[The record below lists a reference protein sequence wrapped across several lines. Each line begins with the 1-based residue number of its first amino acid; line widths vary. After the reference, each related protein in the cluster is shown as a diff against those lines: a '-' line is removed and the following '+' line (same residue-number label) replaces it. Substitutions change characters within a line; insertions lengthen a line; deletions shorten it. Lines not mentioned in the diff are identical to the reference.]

1 MIDASLEY
9 FFEHLRVERGL
20 SAHTIRAYECDVEHF
35 CDFIQNKRKAFA
47 PDAEETRKQRVTADL
62 ETLKKAT
69 KNDIRSFLAHVQS
82 SGGSVKTVS
91 RKLSALK
98 TVYRFFARQGMLENN
113 PVLTTRTPKQRRHL
127 PTVLS
132 VDEVLKLLNAVEG
145 EDPVSLRDRA
155 LLEVLYSTG
164 MRANECATITISS
177 LDMASGLVRV
187 FGKRR
192 KERLV
197 PLGSYAKLYLFNY
210 LRVRSELGNP
220 THNIVFVNVR
230 GGPLTTRSIQRIVEK
245 YARKVLP
252 YRDDISPHTL
262 RHSFAT
268 HMLDGGAD
276 LRVVQEILG
285 HEQLSTTQ
293 IYTHVSIEHLR
304 EVYLKT
310 HPHA

>member
-1 MIDASLEY
+1 MIDSSLEY

-20 SAHTIRAYECDVEHF
+20 SAHTIRAYECDLEHF
-35 CDFIQNKRKAFA
+35 CDYIQNKAQAFA
-47 PDAEETRKQRVTADL
+47 PDAEETRKQRVVADL

-69 KNDIRSFLAHVQS
+69 RNDIRSFLAHVQS
-82 SGGSVKTVS
+82 SGGSVKTAS

-98 TVYRFFARQGMLENN
+98 TLYRFLVRQGLLETN
-113 PVLTTRTPKQRRHL
+113 PVMTTRTPKQRRYL
-127 PTVLS
+127 PAVLS
-132 VDEVLKLLNAVEG
+132 IDEVLKLLNAVDG
-145 EDPVSLRDRA
+145 EDPISLRDRA

-164 MRANECATITISS
+164 MRANECATLTIAS
-177 LDMASGLVRV
+177 LDLSSGLVRV

-197 PLGSYAKLYLFNY
+197 PLGSYAKQYLMKY
-210 LRVRSELGNP
+210 LLVRSELGKP
-220 THNIVFVNVR
+220 THNIVFVNAR
-230 GGPLTTRSIQRIVEK
+230 GGPLTTRSIQRIVER
-245 YARKVLP
+245 YAREVLP
-252 YRDDISPHTL
+252 YRDDVSPHTL

-293 IYTHVSIEHLR
+293 IYTHISIEHLR

>member
-1 MIDASLEY
+1 MIDLSLEI

-20 SAHTIRAYECDVEHF
+20 SEHTIRAYECDLEHF
-35 CDFIQNKRKAFA
+35 CDFILNRYQAFTLE
-47 PDAEETRKQRVTADL
+47 AEETRKQRIVASLDL
-62 ETLKKAT
+62 LKDVT

-82 SGGSVKTVS
+82 SGSSTKTAS

-98 TVYRFFARQGMLENN
+98 TVYRFFIRQGLLQKN
-113 PVLTTRTPKQRRHL
+113 PVLSLRTPKQRRDL
-127 PTVLS
+127 PAVLTVEEVMRLLEA
-132 VDEVLKLLNAVEG
+132 VDG
-145 EDPVSLRDRA
+145 DDPISIRDRA

-164 MRANECATITISS
+164 MRANESAMLTLSS
-177 LDMASGLVRV
+177 IDFQSGLIRV
-187 FGKRR
+187 LGKRR

-197 PLGSYAKLYLFNY
+197 PLGSYAIQFLTKYLFI
-210 LRVRSELGNP
+210 RKELGNP
-220 THNIVFVNVR
+220 THNIVFVNAR

-245 YARKVLP
+245 YSRQALP
-252 YRDDISPHTL
+252 WRDDVSPHTL

-268 HMLDGGAD
+268 HMLNGGAD

-304 EVYLKT
+304 EVYQRA

>member
-20 SAHTIRAYECDVEHF
+20 SPHTIRAYECDIEHF
-35 CDFIQNKRKAFA
+35 CDYIQNGAKAFT
-47 PDAEETRKQRVTADL
+47 PEAEETRKQRVSADL
-62 ETLKKAT
+62 ETLKKVT
-69 KNDIRSFLAHVQS
+69 RNDIRSFLAHVQS

-98 TVYRFFARQGMLENN
+98 TIYRFLVRQGLLENN
-113 PVLTTRTPKQRRHL
+113 PVLTTRTPKQRRNL
-127 PTVLS
+127 PAVLS
-132 VDEVLKLLNAVEG
+132 VDEVLKLLNAVDG

-164 MRANECATITISS
+164 MRANECATLTISS
-177 LDMASGLVRV
+177 LDLSSGLVRV
-187 FGKRR
+187 LGKRR

-197 PLGSYAKLYLFNY
+197 PLGSYAKQYLLKY
-210 LRVRSELGNP
+210 LLVRSELGNP
-220 THNIVFVNVR
+220 THNIVFVNAR

-245 YARKVLP
+245 YARQVLP
-252 YRDDISPHTL
+252 YRDDVSPHTL

-276 LRVVQEILG
+276 LRIVQEILG

-304 EVYLKT
+304 EVYMKS

>member
-1 MIDASLEY
+1 MIDSSLEI

-20 SAHTIRAYECDVEHF
+20 SAHTLRAYESDLEHF
-35 CDFIQNKRKAFA
+35 CDFMQNEKEAFSLE
-47 PDAEETRKQRVTADL
+47 AEATRKQRITASLDILQKVTR
-62 ETLKKAT
+62 
-69 KNDIRSFLAHVQS
+69 NDIRSFLAHVQS
-82 SGGSVKTVS
+82 FGGSTKTAS

-98 TVYRFFARQGMLENN
+98 TVYRFFVRQGLLTSN
-113 PVLTTRTPKQRRHL
+113 PALTTRTPKQRRDL
-127 PTVLS
+127 PAVLS
-132 VDEVLKLLNAVEG
+132 IDETLQLLNSVDG
-145 EDPVSLRDRA
+145 DDPISIRDRA
-155 LLEVLYSTG
+155 ILEVLYSTG
-164 MRANECATITISS
+164 MRANECATLRLSS
-177 LDMASGLVRV
+177 LDISSGLIRV

-197 PLGSYAKLYLFNY
+197 PLGSYAKQYLTKYLF
-210 LRVRSELGNP
+210 VRYELGHP
-220 THNIVFVNVR
+220 THDIVFINAR

-245 YARKVLP
+245 CARKALP
-252 YRDDISPHTL
+252 WRDDVSPHTL

-293 IYTHVSIEHLR
+293 IYTHISIEHLR
-304 EVYLKT
+304 EVYLKS

>member
-20 SAHTIRAYECDVEHF
+20 STHTIRAYECDLEHF
-35 CDFIQNKRKAFA
+35 CDFIQNKGNAFA

-62 ETLKKAT
+62 ETLKKVT
-69 KNDIRSFLAHVQS
+69 KNDLRSFLAHVQS

-98 TVYRFFARQGMLENN
+98 TIYRFLVRQGMLENN
-113 PVLTTRTPKQRRHL
+113 PALTTRTPKQRRHL
-127 PTVLS
+127 PAVLS

-145 EDPVSLRDRA
+145 EDPISLRDRA

-164 MRANECATITISS
+164 MRANECATLTISS

-197 PLGSYAKLYLFNY
+197 PLGSYAKQYLFNY
-210 LRVRSELGNP
+210 LLIRSELGNP
-220 THNIVFVNVR
+220 THTIVFVNAR

>member
-1 MIDASLEY
+1 MIDSSLEY
-9 FFEHLRVERGL
+9 FFEHLRIERGL
-20 SAHTIRAYECDVEHF
+20 SLHTLRAYECDLEHF
-35 CDFIQNKRKAFA
+35 SDFIQNKAGAFA
-47 PDAEETRKQRVTADL
+47 PGAEETRKQRVVVDL
-62 ETLKKAT
+62 ETLKKVT
-69 KNDIRSFLAHVQS
+69 RNDIRSFLAHVQS
-82 SGGSVKTVS
+82 SGASVKTAS

-98 TVYRFFARQGMLENN
+98 TVYRFLVRQGLLENN
-113 PVLTTRTPKQRRHL
+113 PVLTMRTPKQRRYL
-127 PTVLS
+127 PAVLS
-132 VDEVLKLLNAVEG
+132 VDEVLQLLNAVKG
-145 EDPVSLRDRA
+145 EDAVEMRDRA

-164 MRANECATITISS
+164 MRAQECATLTITS
-177 LDMASGLVRV
+177 LDMNSGLVRV

-197 PLGSYAKLYLFNY
+197 PLGSYALQYLKNY
-210 LRVRSELGNP
+210 LLVRSELGKP
-220 THNIVFVNVR
+220 THNIVFVNTR

-252 YRDDISPHTL
+252 YRDDVSPHTL

-304 EVYLKT
+304 EVYLRT

>member
-1 MIDASLEY
+1 MIDASLEI

-20 SAHTIRAYECDVEHF
+20 SPHTLRAYESDLEHF
-35 CDFIQNKRKAFA
+35 CDFIQNKKEAFSSEA
-47 PDAEETRKQRVTADL
+47 DETRKQRITASL
-62 ETLKKAT
+62 ETLQKASR
-69 KNDIRSFLAHVQS
+69 NDIRSFLAHVQS
-82 SGGSVKTVS
+82 FGGSTKTAS

-98 TVYRFFARQGMLENN
+98 TVYRFFVRQGIITSN
-113 PVLTTRTPKQRRHL
+113 PALTIRTPKQRRNL
-127 PTVLS
+127 PAVLS
-132 VDEVLKLLNAVEG
+132 IDETLQLLNSVDG
-145 EDPVSLRDRA
+145 EDAISVRDRA

-164 MRANECATITISS
+164 MRANECATLKLSS
-177 LDMASGLVRV
+177 LDTSSGLIRV

-197 PLGSYAKLYLFNY
+197 PLGSYAKQYLTKYLFI
-210 LRVRSELGNP
+210 RFELGQP
-220 THNIVFVNVR
+220 SHDIVFVNAR
-230 GGPLTTRSIQRIVEK
+230 GGPLTTRSIQRIIEK
-245 YARKVLP
+245 HARKTLP
-252 YRDDISPHTL
+252 WRDDVSPHTL

-293 IYTHVSIEHLR
+293 IYTHISIEHLR
-304 EVYLKT
+304 EVYLKS